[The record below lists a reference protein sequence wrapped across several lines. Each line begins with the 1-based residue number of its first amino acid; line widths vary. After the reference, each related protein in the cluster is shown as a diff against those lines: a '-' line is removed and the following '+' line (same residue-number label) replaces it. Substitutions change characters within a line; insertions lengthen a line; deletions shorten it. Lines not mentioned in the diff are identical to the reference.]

1 MTGQGNN
8 EERRTKNQGEF
19 RGFQALSVFVICCS
33 LFPAKPAGQQ
43 VFRAGVDLTTFGVTV
58 TDRKGN
64 IVTDLAKEE
73 FVIVEDGTP
82 QDVKYFARGV
92 GDTTPAMHL
101 GLMMDAS
108 GSMRAEMRLAQS
120 AAIKFLNMLPG
131 AEDITLVD
139 FDTQVRIT
147 RYPQR
152 DFARLVERI
161 RQRKPQGWTALYD
174 ALGTYLDG
182 AGELDGRKVMVMY
195 TDGGD
200 TRSALSFSETLTLLK
215 ASQVTVYAI
224 GLVER
229 AGSARL
235 HLQMTLRQMAETTGG
250 QAFFP
255 NAMTDVERAYEQVL
269 AEING
274 QYHLGYLSSNT
285 ATDGAWRKV
294 EIKLK
299 RADLRVRSR
308 RGYFAPYRPA
318 S

>member
-1 MTGQGNN
+1 MVCVLCFSSFLAEGD
-8 EERRTKNQGEF
+8 
-19 RGFQALSVFVICCS
+19 A
-33 LFPAKPAGQQ
+33 QQ

-58 TDRKGN
+58 TDRKGT
-64 IVTDLAKEE
+64 IVTDLTQDDFE
-73 FVIVEDGTP
+73 IVEDGKP
-82 QDVKYFARGV
+82 QAIRYFARGD
-92 GDTTPAMHL
+92 GETSPGMHL
-101 GLMMDAS
+101 GLMLDAS
-108 GSMRAEMRLAQS
+108 GSMQNDMKLAQS
-120 AAIKFLNMLPG
+120 AAIKFLNMLPA

-152 DFARLVERI
+152 DFVRLVERI

-182 AGELDGRKVMVMY
+182 AGEQGGRKVMVMY

-200 TRSALSFSETLTLLK
+200 TRSALTFGDTMDLLK
-215 ASQVTVYAI
+215 ASQITVYAI
-224 GLVER
+224 GLVEHT
-229 AGSARL
+229 GSARTQ
-235 HLQMTLRQMAETTGG
+235 LQMTLRQIAETTGG

-255 NAMTDVERAYEQVL
+255 SAMKDVESAYDKVL

-274 QYHLGYLSSNT
+274 QYHLGYVSTNAT
-285 ATDGAWRKV
+285 TDGAWRKV

-299 RADLRVRSR
+299 RSDLRARAR
-308 RGYFAPYRPA
+308 KGYYGPYKPG

>member
-1 MTGQGNN
+1 MAGPANNLGLMTNSMG
-8 EERRTKNQGEF
+8 
-19 RGFQALSVFVICCS
+19 RGIVVLSFVMCASSFLALSQ
-33 LFPAKPAGQQ
+33 AQQ
-43 VFRAGVDLTTFGVTV
+43 VFRAGVDLTTIAATV

-64 IVTDLAKEE
+64 IVTDLAAGDFE
-73 FVIVEDGTP
+73 VLEDGQP
-82 QDVKYFARGV
+82 QVLRFFAHGA
-92 GDTTPAMHL
+92 GEASPAMHL

-108 GSMRAEMRLAQS
+108 GSMQADMKLAQG
-120 AAIKFLNMLPG
+120 AAIKFLNMLPA

-139 FDTQVRIT
+139 FDTQVRVT

-161 RQRKPQGWTALYD
+161 RQRKPEGWTALYD

-182 AGELDGRKVMVMY
+182 ADQQDGRKVMVMY

-200 TRSALSFSETLTLLK
+200 TRSALRFSETLTLLK

-224 GLVER
+224 GLVEH
-229 AGSARL
+229 AGSARTQ
-235 HLQMTLRQMAETTGG
+235 LQMTLRQIAETTGG

-255 NAMTDVERAYEQVL
+255 TAMKDVERAYEKVL

-274 QYHLGYLSSNT
+274 QYHLGYVSSKT
-285 ATDGAWRKV
+285 TTDGAWRKV

-299 RADLRVRSR
+299 HAGLRLRARQ
-308 RGYFAPYRPA
+308 GYFAPYKPGGP
-318 S
+318 

>member
-1 MTGQGNN
+1 MTAARAFIAVILAGIS
-8 EERRTKNQGEF
+8 
-19 RGFQALSVFVICCS
+19 LS
-33 LFPAKPAGQQ
+33 GQQ

-64 IVTDLAKEE
+64 IITDLAIDDFE
-73 FVIVEDGTP
+73 VLEDGRP
-82 QDVKYFARGV
+82 QIVQYFARGE
-92 GDTTPAMHL
+92 GESSPEMHL
-101 GLMMDAS
+101 GLMLDAS
-108 GSMRAEMRLAQS
+108 GSMQSDMKLAQS
-120 AAIKFLNMLPG
+120 AAIKFLNMVPA

-182 AGELDGRKVMVMY
+182 AEQQDGRKVMVMY

-200 TRSALSFSETLTLLK
+200 TRSALTFGDTMDLLK
-215 ASQVTVYAI
+215 ASQITVYAI
-224 GLVER
+224 GLVEN
-229 AGSARL
+229 AGSARTQ
-235 HLQMTLRQMAETTGG
+235 LQMTLRQIAESTGG

-255 NAMTDVERAYEQVL
+255 TAMKDVESAYEKVL

-274 QYHLGYLSSNT
+274 QYHLGYVSTNA

-299 RADLRVRSR
+299 RGDLRARSR
-308 RGYFAPYRPA
+308 KGYFAAYKPSR
-318 S
+318 

>member
-1 MTGQGNN
+1 MTNN
-8 EERRTKNQGEF
+8 EGKF
-19 RGFQALSVFVICCS
+19 RGFTALSLFLICHS
-33 LFPAKPAGQQ
+33 LFLAEPAGQQ
-43 VFRAGVDLTTFGVTV
+43 VFRGGVDLTTFAVTV

-82 QDVKYFARGV
+82 QAVQYFARGV

-108 GSMRAEMRLAQS
+108 GSMRAAMKLAQG
-120 AAIKFLNMLPG
+120 AAIKFLNMLPE

-161 RQRKPQGWTALYD
+161 RQRKPKGWTALYD

-235 HLQMTLRQMAETTGG
+235 QLQMALRQMAETTGG

-255 NAMTDVERAYEQVL
+255 SAMTDVESAYEQVL

-299 RADLRVRSR
+299 RDDLRVRSR
-308 RGYFAPYRPA
+308 KGYFGPYKQA

>member
-1 MTGQGNN
+1 
-8 EERRTKNQGEF
+8 
-19 RGFQALSVFVICCS
+19 
-33 LFPAKPAGQQ
+33 
-43 VFRAGVDLTTFGVTV
+43 
-58 TDRKGN
+58 
-64 IVTDLAKEE
+64 
-73 FVIVEDGTP
+73 
-82 QDVKYFARGV
+82 
-92 GDTTPAMHL
+92 MHL

-108 GSMRAEMRLAQS
+108 GSMQADMKLAQS
-120 AAIKFLNMLPG
+120 AAIKFLNMLPA

-161 RQRKPQGWTALYD
+161 RQRKPDGWTALYD

-182 AGELDGRKVMVMY
+182 AGEQDGRKVMVMY

-200 TRSALSFSETLTLLK
+200 TRSALRFHETLTLLK

-224 GLVER
+224 GLVENT
-229 AGSARL
+229 GSARTQ
-235 HLQMTLRQMAETTGG
+235 LQMTLRQIAETTGG

-255 NAMTDVERAYEQVL
+255 TAMKDVESAYEKVL

-274 QYHLGYLSSNT
+274 QYHLGYVSSNT

-299 RADLRVRSR
+299 RGDLRRACTEGILRTLQAGLAEPSQVRRPR
-308 RGYFAPYRPA
+308 RIVGTMVCYGTRIYAFRHRSLHPRI
-318 S
+318 

>member
-1 MTGQGNN
+1 MTGHGNHKEQITN
-8 EERRTKNQGEF
+8 NKR
-19 RGFQALSVFVICCS
+19 QAALLLSFVLGYS
-33 LFPAKPAGQQ
+33 LFLAEGDAQQ

-64 IVTDLAKEE
+64 IVTDLTDDDFE
-73 FVIVEDGTP
+73 IVEDGKP
-82 QDVKYFARGV
+82 QAIRYFARGD
-92 GDTTPAMHL
+92 GETRPAMHL
-101 GLMMDAS
+101 GLMLDAS
-108 GSMRAEMRLAQS
+108 GSMQNDMKLAQS
-120 AAIKFLNMLPG
+120 AAIKFLNMLPA

-182 AGELDGRKVMVMY
+182 AGELDGRKVLVMY

-200 TRSALSFSETLTLLK
+200 TRSALTFGDTMDLLK
-215 ASQVTVYAI
+215 ASQITVYAI
-224 GLVER
+224 GLVEHT
-229 AGSARL
+229 GSARTQ
-235 HLQMTLRQMAETTGG
+235 LQMTLRQIAEATGG

-255 NAMTDVERAYEQVL
+255 SAMKDVESAYEKVL

-274 QYHLGYLSSNT
+274 QYHLGYVSSNA

-294 EIKLK
+294 DIRLK
-299 RADLRVRSR
+299 RGDLRLRAR
-308 RGYFAPYRPA
+308 KGYFARYKPA

>member
-1 MTGQGNN
+1 MLAARVTL
-8 EERRTKNQGEF
+8 
-19 RGFQALSVFVICCS
+19 ALV
-33 LFPAKPAGQQ
+33 LAGIQPT
-43 VFRAGVDLTTFGVTV
+43 FKTGVDITTFGVTI

-64 IVTDLAKEE
+64 IVTDLSPDD
-73 FVIVEDGTP
+73 FQIVEDGRP
-82 QDVKYFARGV
+82 QAIQYFARGE
-92 GDTTPAMHL
+92 GGSGPEMHL
-101 GLMMDAS
+101 GLMLDAS
-108 GSMRAEMRLAQS
+108 GSMQSDMKLAQG
-120 AAIKFLNMLPG
+120 AAIKFLNMLPQ

-161 RQRKPQGWTALYD
+161 RQRKPEGWTALYD

-182 AGELDGRKVMVMY
+182 ADQQEGRKILVMY

-200 TRSALSFSETLTLLK
+200 TRSALRFGEMLDLLK

-224 GLVER
+224 GLVDHT
-229 AGSARL
+229 GSARAQ
-235 HLQMTLRQMAETTGG
+235 LQMTLRQITETTGG

-255 NAMTDVERAYEQVL
+255 TAMDDVESAYDKVL

-274 QYHLGYLSSNT
+274 QYHLGYVSTNHS
-285 ATDGAWRKV
+285 TDGAWRKV
-294 EIKLK
+294 EIKVK
-299 RADLRVRSR
+299 RDGLRVRTR
-308 RGYFAPYRPA
+308 KGYFAPYKPP

>member
-1 MTGQGNN
+1 MRWIAIT
-8 EERRTKNQGEF
+8 
-19 RGFQALSVFVICCS
+19 ALLATIDVS
-33 LFPAKPAGQQ
+33 GQQ

-64 IVTDLAKEE
+64 IVSGLGEAD
-73 FVIVEDGTP
+73 FQIIEDGRP
-82 QDVKYFARGV
+82 QSIRYFAHGE
-92 GDTTPAMHL
+92 GETSPEMHL
-101 GLMMDAS
+101 GLMLDAS
-108 GSMRAEMRLAQS
+108 GSMQADMKLAQG
-120 AAIKFLNMLPG
+120 AAIKFLNMLPA

-182 AGELDGRKVMVMY
+182 AEQQDGRKIMVMY

-200 TRSALSFSETLTLLK
+200 TRSSLTFSETLDLLK
-215 ASQVTVYAI
+215 ASQITVYAI
-224 GLVER
+224 GLVEH
-229 AGSARL
+229 AGSARTQ
-235 HLQMTLRQMAETTGG
+235 LQMTLRQFAETTGG

-255 NAMTDVERAYEQVL
+255 SAMKDVESAYEKVL

-274 QYHLGYLSSNT
+274 QYHLGYVSTNT
-285 ATDGAWRKV
+285 ATDGKWRNV

-299 RADLRVRSR
+299 RDDLRVRSR
-308 RGYFAPYRPA
+308 KGYFAPYKESR
-318 S
+318 